1 LFYELFRK
9 GQNSRAQKWRVKPAE
24 MTPKAQQWLKNR
36 LSGIM
41 VVLAFSSTLAH
52 SRRKVDAA
60 RQVSSPSAGAGGVAE
75 KKRAAKSEI
84 QIGTNARG
92 VRRI

>member
-1 LFYELFRK
+1 
-9 GQNSRAQKWRVKPAE
+9 

-60 RQVSSPSAGAGGVAE
+60 RQVSSPSTGAGGVAE